1 MILAWKPAK
10 VLLDFDVVDAIG
22 GKLNP
27 LTKLWGFLLILVYL
41 KFIFQEINNLFY
53 IYNRLV

>member
-27 LTKLWGFLLILVYL
+27 LTKLWGFLLILVYF

-53 IYNRLV
+53 IYN

>member
-27 LTKLWGFLLILVYL
+27 LTKLWGFLLMLVYF

-53 IYNRLV
+53 IYNQLA

>member
-27 LTKLWGFLLILVYL
+27 LTKLWGFLLILVYF

-53 IYNRLV
+53 IYNRLA

>member
-53 IYNRLV
+53 IYNRLA

>member
-27 LTKLWGFLLILVYL
+27 LTKLWGFLLILVYF

-53 IYNRLV
+53 IYNQLA

>member
-53 IYNRLV
+53 IYN